1 MAAGQGTFKLL
12 SLLIVGIALVVFS
25 KTRNVI
31 NGLIKKIPRML
42 FFAGPDLK
50 IKIQKKICDPMVSF
64 VENFASGFTLIKYPM
79 KMCAC
84 IGLSV
89 FIWGLAAY
97 SYYLVSLGCPGIELT
112 YIEITAVMIIICFF
126 IALPSVPG
134 FWGIW
139 EAGGVFALLLFGVSS
154 KEAAGF
160 TLVNHA
166 IQIFPVILIGI
177 ISAMITSV
185 NIWQVS
191 YEERTRVIPN
201 PNDSK
206 SSKR

>member
-1 MAAGQGTFKLL
+1 
-12 SLLIVGIALVVFS
+12 
-25 KTRNVI
+25 
-31 NGLIKKIPRML
+31 
-42 FFAGPDLK
+42 
-50 IKIQKKICDPMVSF
+50 MVSF
-64 VENFASGFTLIKYPM
+64 VENFASGFTLIKYPI